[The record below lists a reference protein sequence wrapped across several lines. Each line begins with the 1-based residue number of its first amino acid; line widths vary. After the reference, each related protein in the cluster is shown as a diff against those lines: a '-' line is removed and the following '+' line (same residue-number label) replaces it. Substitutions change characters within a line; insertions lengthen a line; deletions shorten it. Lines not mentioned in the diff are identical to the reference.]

1 MQDTL
6 VGYVRGDTVSGAFLD
21 SLTGLLG
28 HDMFQSILGFAS
40 VETGPALV
48 PARNELA
55 RVFLDTP
62 GADWLLMLDTDMVFA
77 PTTLDRLR
85 AVASPRVIAGA
96 LCFGWF
102 SDARVAK
109 PTMYDEQMHTIT
121 DWTPGELVPVHA
133 TGAACLLIHRRVFE
147 AIGGPYYFTQDP
159 NGAWGE
165 DQGFCRNAQAA
176 GVRIVVDT
184 STPVLHD
191 KHVHIGPGDWDRD
204 AFLRLFQSEQSST
217 MDS

>member
-1 MQDTL
+1 MQNVI
-6 VGYVRGDTVSGAFLD
+6 VGYVRGDQVSGAFLD

-28 HDMFQSILGFAS
+28 HDGFQKILGFAA

-48 PARNELA
+48 PARNHLA
-55 RVFLDTP
+55 RIFMETE
-62 GADWLLMLDTDMVFA
+62 GAEWLLMLDTDMVFG
-77 PTTLDRLR
+77 PDVLDRLLG
-85 AVASPRVIAGA
+85 VASPHIIAGA

-102 SDARVAK
+102 ADARVAK
-109 PTMYDEQMHTIT
+109 PTLYNEQMETIT
-121 DWTPGELVPVHA
+121 EWTPGELVPVHA

-147 AIGGPYYFTQDP
+147 KIGGPYYFTQDP

-165 DQGFCRNAQAA
+165 DQGFCRNAAAA

-191 KHVHIGPGDWDRD
+191 KHVYIGPGDWDRD
-204 AFLRLFQSEQSST
+204 RFLRLLSDESGKL
-217 MDS
+217 DS